1 MRNIKAIL
9 KVSFISYFKI
19 PAFIGTAAFLV
30 LMPLVF
36 YLITQDGDASAAEQ
50 VNMFAPM
57 FVGLGMVGT
66 ASSFVMGD
74 KVTMNLR
81 FMSMAGVKPYQYL
94 IGTGGSLWLISLG
107 VMFVYS
113 QIAGYRGE
121 ELIMFLAIC
130 TFGAGIAI
138 LLGMSIGMFKFPWLG
153 QPVGLVLAFGT
164 MLSEANE
171 SLERVFYYVFTQQIH
186 STLHEMVYEYGHVDI
201 VRTMQVLL
209 GNAIVVIVLFA
220 LVNWKH
226 GLHKV

>member
-1 MRNIKAIL
+1 MRNIKAIF
-9 KVSFISYFKI
+9 KVSLMSYFKI
-19 PAFIGTAAFLV
+19 PAIIGTTAFMV
-30 LMPLVF
+30 LAPLVF
-36 YLITQDGDASAAEQ
+36 YLITQDGEASAAEQ

-94 IGTGGSLWLISLG
+94 IGTGGSLLVVSLG
-107 VMFVYS
+107 VMIVFS

-121 ELIMFLAIC
+121 ELITFLAIC

-138 LLGMSIGMFKFPWLG
+138 LLGMSIGMFKYPWLG
-153 QPVGLVLAFGT
+153 QPVGLFLAFGT

-171 SLERVFYYVFTQQIH
+171 TLARVFYYVFTQQIH
-186 STLHEMVYEYGHVDI
+186 ATLHAMVYEYGHVDME
-201 VRTMQVLL
+201 RTIQVLL
-209 GNAIVVIVLFA
+209 GNAVVVLVLFT